1 MKNLLSSPLK
11 LTALTL
17 VSIFIS
23 QPVLAGKIKCWRNNE
38 GVRECGS
45 YVPPEFSQKKTET
58 RNKSGRVIEVEDRA
72 KTKAELA
79 EIERQEELKKIEDA
93 KRAEQKKKDDILLQ
107 TFSTERDINM
117 LRDSKINVIEG
128 ILTVTNSNNKALRKK
143 LEIMQKRAANA
154 ERRGKKP
161 PANIVSD
168 IKAIEARLNK
178 NMSSIKIKRAEQK
191 EICKKFA
198 YDMEHFRE
206 LKNKRTS
213 ANGYKSANG
222 SQKRKPTKASMIC
235 DGTGGTKKVKAKE
248 KPAEASK
255 PVKAAKK

>member
-1 MKNLLSSPLK
+1 MKNLLTSPIK

-23 QPVLAGKIKCWRNNE
+23 QPVMAGKIKCWRNNE
-38 GVRECGS
+38 GTRECGS
-45 YVPPEFSQKKTET
+45 YVPPEFSQKKTEI
-58 RNKSGRVIEVEDRA
+58 RNESGRVVEVEERA

-79 EIERQEELKKIEDA
+79 EIERQEQLKKIEEA

-107 TFSTERDINM
+107 SFSTERDINM

-143 LEIMQKRAANA
+143 LEKLQKRAANA

-161 PANIVSD
+161 PQNIVSD

-178 NMSSIKIKRAEQK
+178 NMSSIKTKRVEQQ

-198 YDMEHFRE
+198 YDLQHFRE
-206 LKNKRTS
+206 LKNKKTS
-213 ANGYKSANG
+213 ANGSTQANG
-222 SQKRKPTKASMIC
+222 AKTRKPTKASMIC
-235 DGTGGTKKVKAKE
+235 DDTDGSKKE
-248 KPAEASK
+248 KAAEGTK